1 MTLPLPKDKLKDTMG
16 RPLTQSLFLEMGYN
30 VPYAVYT
37 LNDEDKEYQE
47 RIYPSL
53 KRLFLECE
61 DPTEYVFA
69 KTHLLGWGHWQRLN
83 ENKMLRPYFDEWRV
97 ELEVA
102 LRSDAIRSIMDL
114 TVQDTAN
121 FQAAKWLADGN
132 WNKRGAGRPSKAE
145 VERETRIRTRIG
157 EELDFD
163 IDRMLGANEVN

>member
-1 MTLPLPKDKLKDTMG
+1 MIPLSKDKLKDTMG
-16 RPLTQSLFLEMGYN
+16 RPLTQSLFLEIGYN

-37 LNDEDKEYQE
+37 LNDEDKEYQGN
-47 RIYPSL
+47 IYPSL

-83 ENKMLRPYFDEWRV
+83 ENKILRPYFDEWRV

-121 FQAAKWLADGN
+121 FQAAKWLADGQ

-163 IDRMLGANEVN
+163 VERMLGSNEVN